1 MAFESS
7 NRSNVLLTLGVL
19 FTLGGATRFIP
30 TGTAQ
35 AESQKPAEAVKH
47 EVEDTHAADAD
58 ASGSDS
64 HATPAPTQE
73 RSPIAE
79 NGQVCVSEEMA
90 SLLQEDRWLFE
101 SEQQSLNEQKI
112 ALQEWQTKLETQT
125 AELEALQ
132 ATLEGRWKQMQA
144 ASEQDIQHLSQ
155 MYSAMKPDQA
165 GSIFNQMDPA
175 FAAGFLRQMSSDQAG
190 LILANMGTDQAY
202 AVSVKLA
209 TMNSDI
215 REAASR

>member
-1 MAFESS
+1 MASNSS

-30 TGTAQ
+30 TGVAE
-35 AESQKPAEAVKH
+35 AESQTPAET
-47 EVEDTHAADAD
+47 EVHAAEATANAVSDELAPD
-58 ASGSDS
+58 TVSHETPEAHASPNED
-64 HATPAPTQE
+64 
-73 RSPIAE
+73 
-79 NGQVCVSEEMA
+79 QVCFSKEMA

-101 SEQQSLNEQKI
+101 NEQQSLNEQKI

-132 ATLEGRWKQMQA
+132 ATLEGRWQQMQA
-144 ASEQDIQHLSQ
+144 ASDKDIQHLSQ
-155 MYSAMKPDQA
+155 MYSSMKPDQA
-165 GSIFNQMDPA
+165 GAIFNQMDPL

-209 TMNSDI
+209 TMNDDI
-215 REAASR
+215 RAAANN